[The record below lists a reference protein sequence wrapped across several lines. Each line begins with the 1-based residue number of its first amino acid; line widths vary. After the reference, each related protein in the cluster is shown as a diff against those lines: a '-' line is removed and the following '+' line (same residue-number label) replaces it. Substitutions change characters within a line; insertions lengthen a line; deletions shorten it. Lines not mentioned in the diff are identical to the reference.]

1 MKKILLSLA
10 VLASAFANAQLAPY
24 SVAPDFTATDIND
37 VEHHLQTYLDEGK
50 TVIMDIS
57 ATWCGPC
64 WAFHQEGVLDEVWAT
79 YGPDGT
85 NEVVVLWVEGDG
97 TTNNADLLGNTAES
111 QGDWTDG
118 VDYPII
124 DDDNIADDYEIGY
137 FPTIYAI
144 CPSGFVIEI
153 GQADPETGDYWT
165 ADAMYEYALDI
176 CPLAETNIDASV
188 WSSNYPV
195 TQPCGVGTPGMITPE
210 VLFIN
215 NGFDALTNLTFKTY
229 VNGTLANTDN
239 VTGNYDQYES
249 DWVTLTEVQ
258 VSAGDEVDVTVETT
272 GDMDATN
279 NEQVVP
285 YNFMAIG
292 GVVGTTPLINDL
304 SSDDLTTDGWAY
316 VDVANDGGWIGWYG
330 IGENGQDGSIFYN
343 FYFAPTGQVERFIS
357 PSMDLSGMTNA
368 YCNFAYT
375 KANYANGAGNDK
387 LEIQVSTNCGAT
399 WSTVWSK
406 AGAALDTE
414 PATNANWAPAGG
426 EDWASASADLT
437 QWAGQEDVLVSF
449 TGTSGYGNNLFVDNI
464 NISNIA
470 NNVAEQVET
479 FSTGV
484 YPNPT
489 NNIVTINAER
499 NTTVTIYDATGKLVE
514 TTFMNNPVQTI
525 SLKQYGTGLYMI
537 QLSHEG
543 KTATHR
549 VMVQE

>member
-10 VLASAFANAQLAPY
+10 VLVSVAANAQLAPY
-24 SVAPDFTATDIND
+24 SMGPDFTATDINGN
-37 VEHHLQTYLDEGK
+37 EHNLQTYLDEGK
-50 TVIMDIS
+50 TVIMDVS

-64 WAFHQEGVLDEVWAT
+64 WAFHQEHILQDVWEA

-85 NEVVVLWVEGDG
+85 NEMVVIWVEGDDA
-97 TTNNADLLGNTAES
+97 TTNADILGTGS
-111 QGDWTDG
+111 DTQGDWTEG
-118 VDYPII
+118 VTYPII
-124 DDDNIADDYEIGY
+124 DDAGIADDYEIGY

-153 GQADPETGDYWT
+153 GQANPETGDYWT
-165 ADAMYEYALDI
+165 AEEIYEEAGSI
-176 CPLAETNIDASV
+176 CPLAESDIDASI
-188 WSSNYPV
+188 WNTNFPV
-195 TQPCGVGTPGMITPE
+195 SQPCGVGVAGSITPE
-210 VLFIN
+210 VFFIN

-229 VNGTLANTDN
+229 VNGTLENTDN
-239 VTGNYDQYES
+239 ITGNYDSYET
-249 DWVTLTEVQ
+249 DWVTLSPVEVL
-258 VSAGDEVDVTVETT
+258 GTDEVTVTVETT
-272 GDMDATN
+272 GDSNADN
-279 NEQVVP
+279 NEQTVP
-285 YNFMAIG
+285 FNFMAIG
-292 GVVGTTPLINDL
+292 GVVATTPLVNDL
-304 SSDDLTTDGWAY
+304 SSDDLTTDGWAF
-316 VDVANDGGWIGWYG
+316 VDVANDGSWIGWFDQ
-330 IGENGQDGSIFYN
+330 GENDADGSMFFY
-343 FYFAPTGQVERFIS
+343 FYFAPSGQVERFIS

-387 LEIQVSTNCGAT
+387 LEIQVSTNCGAS

-414 PATNANWAPAGG
+414 PATNSNWAPTGA
-426 EDWASASADLT
+426 ENWASASADIS

-449 TGTSGYGNNLFVDNI
+449 TGTSDYGNNLFIDNI

-479 FSTGV
+479 FNTGV

-514 TTFMNNPVQTI
+514 TSLMNNPVQTI
-525 SLKQYGTGLYMI
+525 SLKQYGTGLYMV
-537 QLSHEG
+537 QLSHNG
-543 KTATHR
+543 NTATHR

>member
-1 MKKILLSLA
+1 MKKILLSLT
-10 VLASAFANAQLAPY
+10 VLASVAANAQLAPY
-24 SVAPDFTATDIND
+24 SMAPDFTATDIEG
-37 VEHHLQTYLDEGK
+37 VEHNLQTYLDEGK
-50 TVIMDIS
+50 TVIMDVS

-64 WAFHQEGVLDEVWAT
+64 WAFHEAGVLDDVHNT

-85 NEVVVLWVEGDG
+85 NQVVVLFIEGDPDTG
-97 TTNNADLLGNTAES
+97 AADLTGDTQDS
-111 QGDWTDG
+111 QGDWTNS
-118 VDYPII
+118 DYPII
-124 DDDNIADDYEIGY
+124 DDASISDDYEVGY

-153 GQADPETGDYWT
+153 GQADPATGDYWT
-165 ADAMYEYALDI
+165 AEAMYEEAISI

-188 WSSNYPV
+188 WSTNFPV
-195 TQPCGVGTPGMITPE
+195 SQPCGIGTPGIISPE
-210 VLFIN
+210 VFFIN
-215 NGFDALTNLTFKTY
+215 NGFDALTNLTFTTF
-229 VNGTLANTDN
+229 VNGNEANIDN
-239 VTGNYDQYES
+239 VTGNYDSYETDWITLS
-249 DWVTLTEVQ
+249 DVEVN
-258 VSAGDEVDVTVETT
+258 AGDEVTVTVTAS
-272 GDMDATN
+272 GDMDDTN
-279 NEQVVP
+279 NEQIVP
-285 YNFMAIG
+285 FNFMAIG
-292 GVVGTTPLINDL
+292 GVVGTTPLVNDL
-304 SSDDLTTDGWAY
+304 SNEDLTADGWAF
-316 VDVANDGGWIGWYG
+316 VDADNNGAGWIGWYG
-330 IGENGQDGSIFYN
+330 QGENGQDGSIFYL
-343 FYFAPTGQVERFIS
+343 FYNAPNGQVDRFIS
-357 PSMDLSGMTNA
+357 PAMDFSGMTNV

-414 PATNANWAPAGG
+414 PAVNPSWAPTGS

-437 QWAGQEDVLVSF
+437 QWAGQDEVLVSF

-470 NNVAEQVET
+470 NNVAEQVES

-489 NNIVTINAER
+489 NNNVTINADR
-499 NTTVTIYDATGKLVE
+499 NTTVTIFDATGKLVE

-525 SLKQYGTGLYMI
+525 SLQQYGTGLYMI